1 VAIRYRDARRSE
13 RRRLPS
19 GPILL
24 GIATIGGLLW
34 FAPQTTSAVQD
45 FLATVLALPVR

>member
-13 RRRLPS
+13 RRLPS

-24 GIATIGGLLW
+24 GIAAIGGLLW